1 MPTRSPGSTPSSR
14 SPPATCSELA
24 LSSSPVRWRSLDLRT
39 AAVPPGS
46 SSTGRIPDRRWR
58 RTASMSSRE
67 PTTPLAMRKTMMN
80 EGYDRSMITTAEARE
95 FVSLLKSLRAVRQFA
110 DKPLPPEAV
119 RDIHDVIRWSGNAS
133 NRQEFQVLWIEDG
146 PTLRRLSEM
155 KGYVKH
161 LAGAA
166 AGAVI
171 VTWMERDELNA
182 FDEGRIAERIM
193 LAAHA
198 HGIGSSIGWFV
209 GDGRARAAK
218 VLEVPA
224 GRTVRTAISL
234 GYPAVGALRGARRK
248 PLEELVRR
256 VG

>member
-1 MPTRSPGSTPSSR
+1 M
-14 SPPATCSELA
+14 
-24 LSSSPVRWRSLDLRT
+24 
-39 AAVPPGS
+39 
-46 SSTGRIPDRRWR
+46 
-58 RTASMSSRE
+58 
-67 PTTPLAMRKTMMN
+67 
-80 EGYDRSMITTAEARE
+80 TTATNAHE
-95 FVSLLKSLRAVRQFA
+95 FVSLLRSLRAVRQFV
-110 DKPLPPEAV
+110 DKPLPPDTV
-119 RDIHDVIRWSGNAS
+119 RDIHEVIRWSGSAS
-133 NRQEFQVLWIEDG
+133 NRQEFQVLWIEDRS
-146 PTLRRLSEM
+146 TLRRLAEM

-171 VTWMERDELNA
+171 VTWMEGDALNA

-209 GDGRARAAK
+209 GDGRAGAAK
-218 VLEVPA
+218 ALEVPA

-234 GYPAVGALRGARRK
+234 GYPAARVLRGARRK